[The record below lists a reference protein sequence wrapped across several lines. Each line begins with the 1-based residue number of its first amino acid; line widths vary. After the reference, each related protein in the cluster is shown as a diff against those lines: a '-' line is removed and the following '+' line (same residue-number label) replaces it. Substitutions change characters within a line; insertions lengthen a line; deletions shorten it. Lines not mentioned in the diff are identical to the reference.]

1 MKKINLLLTFL
12 LVFFT
17 SVSMISAEE
26 KLVCDKTV
34 EVGKTVTCTFT
45 VDEETRMIE
54 TDPEYFKIE
63 SVSGN
68 GNTQR
73 NDYQAIFQ
81 SSGKIKFIAKKSGNV
96 HVYVS
101 SADGIFG
108 YEELEQIVKV
118 TEKTTTTTTTTTT
131 KPKSDNN
138 YLSSIT
144 IDGKEIE
151 NFSKNTTK
159 YFVDVDNSVKK
170 VTIKAKQED
179 EIAEVT
185 IDGPNNLAIGDNEY
199 IISVTSEN
207 ESTKY
212 YKIIIT
218 RADEE
223 ESSSTEIKSI
233 KIKGYNLNFDKTSK
247 TFHLNIKPE
256 DTELDIT
263 IKLKDENASYEIE
276 DNDNLQDGSVIKIIV
291 TAEDETTDTYRII
304 ISKKSS
310 SILPIIIGSVS
321 ALLIIIVI
329 ILIVINNKKKK
340 NKKDNIKNTDS
351 NQPKIQKENNNEVK
365 KDSIIEEKT
374 IEMPAISTPDESTE
388 LSSLDEEDNIPYDN
402 DEEDETRILSYAEQ
416 KELERVNKELIEEE
430 NEKTSKEIDKALE
443 KILDFEYEN
452 DEEDE

>member
-1 MKKINLLLTFL
+1 MKKKFCILIFM
-12 LVFFT
+12 LVCMILSATRVNAISFSCPKT
-17 SVSMISAEE
+17 SVTAGTDLTCNITIEEGDDAVQVSSSLTIKNVTGDMNTKYAKTASFATNGTVVFKTDGLAGDYKILAED
-26 KLVCDKTV
+26 VSSSYTN
-34 EVGKTVTCTFT
+34 TVT
-45 VDEETRMIE
+45 
-54 TDPEYFKIE
+54 
-63 SVSGN
+63 
-68 GNTQR
+68 
-73 NDYQAIFQ
+73 
-81 SSGKIKFIAKKSGNV
+81 V
-96 HVYVS
+96 HIS
-101 SADGIFG
+101 EA
-108 YEELEQIVKV
+108 
-118 TEKTTTTTTTTTT
+118 TTTTKTTTTTT

-179 EIAEVT
+179 ETAEVT

-199 IISVTSEN
+199 TISVTSEN

-256 DTELDIT
+256 DTQLDIT
-263 IKLKDENASYEIE
+263 VKLKDENASYEIE

-304 ISKKSS
+304 VSKKSS
-310 SILPIIIGSVS
+310 NILPIIIGSVS

-340 NKKDNIKNTDS
+340 NNPKNTDS

-374 IEMPAISTPDESTE
+374 IEMPAISTPDESAE

-402 DEEDETRILSYAEQ
+402 DEEEETRILSYAEQ

-430 NEKTSKEIDKALE
+430 NEKASKEIDKALE